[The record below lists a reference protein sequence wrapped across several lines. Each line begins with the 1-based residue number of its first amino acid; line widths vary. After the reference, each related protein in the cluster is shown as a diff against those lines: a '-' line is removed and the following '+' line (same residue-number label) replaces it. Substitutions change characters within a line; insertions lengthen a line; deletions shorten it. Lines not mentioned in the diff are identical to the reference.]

1 MDTKGTGP
9 VAEEATAEFARRMR
23 AKAAEFRAVHAGRKL
38 AVSTIE
44 RLWGESRVIS
54 GGILKR
60 LYTELTNTGGEQEL
74 IQEKKRLKRRR
85 DNRPRQ
91 GEPGTAD
98 TNRPRGMNG
107 QEKRA
112 QGGRGRD
119 SRREGA
125 ESGRH
130 PAD

>member
-1 MDTKGTGP
+1 
-9 VAEEATAEFARRMR
+9 MR
-23 AKAAEFRAVHAGRKL
+23 AKAAEFRAAHAGRKL
-38 AVSTIE
+38 TISTIE

-54 GGILKR
+54 DYILKR
-60 LYTELTNTGGEQEL
+60 LSTELTNTGGEQEL
-74 IQEKKRLKRRR
+74 IQEKKRLKRRW

-98 TNRPRGMNG
+98 TNRLRGMSG

-119 SRREGA
+119 SRREGT
-125 ESGRH
+125 ESGSD
-130 PAD
+130 PFGWVFEDNGPPLQDGP